1 MRWPRRVVSLV
12 VLLATALGVVLAA
25 PSLRFT
31 TAITHFLPDDSDR
44 GGAQIAG
51 LLANVETARV
61 MVLDLTMGPAA
72 PDPALRSATSAL
84 IAFLRARPDVEF
96 AHSGV
101 TDADAAVIL
110 GFLASFPGSTFVPTM
125 AHTEPVLRARLTELQ
140 DQLAS
145 PLSMVIRPI
154 APRDPLGGVW
164 RTLAVLRQ
172 ARSQTLVDDDGI
184 LFTADRS
191 HAFVFVQTRASPF
204 DTEAQIALRA
214 ALDDWF
220 RTEAPPAARLQTAG
234 AAQIAIASEAQIK
247 GDINRIGIISTIGT
261 IALFLVLFGS
271 VRLIALGLVP
281 MIFGSAVAL
290 LVCHATYGAIHGI
303 TIAFGTSLLGL
314 GIDYVEHF
322 YTHLALDPTTDP
334 TTTMRSVGPS
344 IALGAVTTI
353 IGFVGIA
360 ASGVAGLREMAL
372 FSVVAMAAAFGATYL
387 LLPPWVPRSYRPPR
401 TLGKLDRVSY
411 ALLGRLTRRPPTRFQ
426 RSLVV
431 AAALAAAAMG
441 LVTARFSDN
450 VSLLVDDHGPNM
462 RDEREVRARLGDED
476 ASTFAVVTGSDDDHL
491 LLALDGVTDELERA
505 QAADAL
511 ASFVRLGG
519 LLPSGTEQLVRRA
532 AALAAAPLLRT
543 LMTELGFVPE
553 GFQPYFDSLAA
564 PAEEVLTL
572 DALRRSPLAPYLA
585 FWAPRSA
592 TPTILVPLAGVRDLD
607 DLRARVTGA
616 VIMAPSQTVIALFRG
631 VRVRTLVAS
640 ALGLLAIFALLA
652 IRYRGVRSATAALLP
667 AVLACVATVIV
678 LSAARV
684 ALTILHIMALLLVVS
699 LGVDFGIF
707 FVEKA
712 ETLAGAARTMVS
724 IFAASLTTV
733 LSFGLLSISENPG
746 LAALGVTLTL
756 GTTFGMVSCVLVAWW
771 LGQAN
776 VVAEPRP

>member
-1 MRWPRRVVSLV
+1 MRWPRRVPSLV
-12 VLLATALGVVLAA
+12 VLLATALAFALAA
-25 PSLRFT
+25 PRFRFT

-51 LLANVETARV
+51 LLASGETARV
-61 MVLDLTMGPAA
+61 MVLDVTMGPGA
-72 PDPALRSATSAL
+72 PDQALRSTTSAL
-84 IAFLRARPDVEF
+84 IAFLRARPDVDF

-101 TDADAAVIL
+101 SDADAAALL
-110 GFLASFPGSTFVPTM
+110 GFLAGFPGSTFVPAS
-125 AHTEPVLRARLTELQ
+125 AHTEPALRARLAELQ
-140 DQLAS
+140 DELAS
-145 PLSMVIRPI
+145 PLSILIRTI

-164 RTLAVLRQ
+164 RTLELLRQ
-172 ARSQTLVDDDGI
+172 ARSQGLVDDDGI

-191 HAFVFVQTRASPF
+191 HAFVFVETRASPF
-204 DTEAQIALRA
+204 DTEAQIDFRA
-214 ALDDWF
+214 ALEGWL
-220 RTEAPPAARLQTAG
+220 RTEAPPASRLQAAG
-234 AAQIAIASEAQIK
+234 AAPIAIASEAQIK
-247 GDINRIGIISTIGT
+247 ADINRIGIISTIGT
-261 IALFLVLFGS
+261 LALFLVLFGS
-271 VRLIALGLVP
+271 VRLIALGLMP
-281 MIFGSAVAL
+281 MLFGIAVAL

-303 TIAFGTSLLGL
+303 TVAFGTSLLGL

-334 TTTMRSVGPS
+334 ATTMRSVGPS
-344 IALGAVTTI
+344 IALGALTTI

-372 FSVVAMAAAFGATYL
+372 FSVVAIAGALGATYY

-401 TLGKLDRVSY
+401 TVARLDRVSH
-411 ALLGRLTRRPPTRFQ
+411 ALLGRLTRRPPTRVQ

-431 AAALAAAAMG
+431 AAALAACAIG
-441 LVTARFSDN
+441 LATARFSDN
-450 VSLLVDDHGPNM
+450 VSLLVDADGPHM

-476 ASTFAVVTGSDDDHL
+476 ASIYAVVTGTDDDQL
-491 LLALDGVTDELERA
+491 LQALDRVGGELEQA
-505 QAADAL
+505 QAAGAL
-511 ASFVRLGG
+511 ASFVPLGR
-519 LLPSGTEQLVRRA
+519 LLPSRAEQLARRA
-532 AALAAAPLLRT
+532 AALTAAPLLRS

-553 GFQPYFDSLAA
+553 KFQPYFDSLAA
-564 PAEEVLTL
+564 PPGELLTL
-572 DALRRSPLAPYLA
+572 DALRGSPLAPFLA

-607 DLRARVTGA
+607 ALRARVTSA

-631 VRVRTLVAS
+631 VRMRTLVAS

-667 AVLACVATVIV
+667 AVLAGVATVIV
-678 LSAARV
+678 LSAAHV

-712 ETLAGAARTMVS
+712 ETLEGAARTMVS

-733 LSFGLLSISENPG
+733 LSFGLLGISDNPG
-746 LAALGVTLTL
+746 LAALGITLTL
-756 GTTFGMVSCVLVAWW
+756 GTSFGMVSCLLVAWW
-771 LGQAN
+771 LGQAR